1 MGVGWCSGAR
11 NGSQVAMGRPQEPS
25 DRSGRLTADGVI
37 SDAGLA
43 ASPARTAPHT
53 SEGGHGYVSLLGP
66 AARRA
71 GVDLSTPGW
80 TRFAH
85 SLAPEDRLCLAADG
99 GHSGTL
105 RGDLTVALDGLG
117 GCLSRFRLEGRST
130 GVGWCSGAR
139 NGSQVAMGG
148 PQEPSDRSG
157 RFTADGVSSD
167 AGLADL
173 WQARPC
179 NGQLTAAVMSPIA
192 ARRHGARGCTSRHLG
207 RLASLILGAPR
218 PPLPRRRRPRLG
230 HFAWRSH
237 GGPGRPR
244 RVPLAPLAGGPVDG
258 CPMVLRRA

>member
-1 MGVGWCSGAR
+1 MGG
-11 NGSQVAMGRPQEPS
+11 PQEPS

-71 GVDLSTPGW
+71 EMHLSTPGL

-117 GCLSRFRLEGRST
+117 GCPSRLWLEGRSA
-130 GVGWCSGAR
+130 GVG
-139 NGSQVAMGG
+139 
-148 PQEPSDRSG
+148 
-157 RFTADGVSSD
+157 
-167 AGLADL
+167 
-173 WQARPC
+173 
-179 NGQLTAAVMSPIA
+179 
-192 ARRHGARGCTSRHLG
+192 
-207 RLASLILGAPR
+207 
-218 PPLPRRRRPRLG
+218 
-230 HFAWRSH
+230 
-237 GGPGRPR
+237 
-244 RVPLAPLAGGPVDG
+244 
-258 CPMVLRRA
+258 